1 MVLSLRRRLPL
12 FALLLALLA
21 PFAPRPAVAAPPVF
35 AQQTSDLPPDPAAVW
50 GILPNGLHYVI
61 LPNHEPRARASLRL
75 VVGSGSLY
83 ETDAQ
88 RGLAHFLEHM
98 AFNGSTHYAPGT
110 LVEFFQR
117 MGMSFGG
124 DTNAYTAFDRTVFM
138 LELPDTQP
146 ATLGEGFQ
154 VFADFA
160 GGLLLE
166 TPQVDKERGIILAE
180 KRTRDSVDYRT
191 YVAEYQFVLGESLFP
206 QRMPIGLTKII
217 ESAGRAEFED
227 LYNAWY
233 RPDNLAVIAVG
244 DFDPKAVEALIKADF
259 GPVQPRAPERPQ
271 PDLGRIPSA
280 PGLHVRF
287 HAEPEAGHTTV
298 SLETLTPY
306 AGEPDTAANRLKYL
320 PRDLAFAMLTRRLEI
335 LAKQEN
341 APFTTGHANVDES
354 YNFFRNAAVELTC
367 KPEHWRGAVAVAEQE
382 LRRALEFGFQPA
394 ELTEATATYLNSLEQ
409 AAKSAATRRSPD
421 LADDL
426 VSCLMRDEVFTSPAE
441 DLALLRPALEKVTA
455 EDCLRAFRATWDV
468 DQRYLFVAG
477 NPDFAS
483 ETAAPEEVITGVYNA
498 SHAVALQPPPKEA
511 TDAFAYT
518 HFGAPGAVTH
528 EEDVKDLDVHEYD
541 FANGV
546 RLNLKKTDFEANTIH
561 VQIRLGTGRLSEP
574 AATEPG
580 LAFLG
585 DLSFIV
591 GGLGKHTIDDL
602 QRLFA
607 SKTVGLNFDVGDDA
621 FLLGGKTNRE
631 DLLAQLQLLAAYVTD
646 PGYRPEA
653 LRQARKVMDQ
663 LYGRFAHTVSG
674 PMQLEVPRL
683 LASGDPRFGLPAP
696 DVAAARTLDELR
708 AWLQPQLADGPIEI
722 AIAGDLDPDATVA
735 AVAQTFGAL
744 PPRVAKPPLDAA
756 RAVKFPAPF
765 ARTYTVPT
773 EIPKAL
779 VTLYW
784 PTTDARDVNVARR
797 LILLSEILSD
807 RLRVKIRE
815 QMGDAYSPEAF
826 SAPSDTYRDYG
837 FLLAQVTTVPA
848 QAPKI
853 VDTILAIAADLQ
865 KNGATPDELE
875 RAKAPI
881 LTSLKE
887 SARTNAYWLNS
898 VIGSCQEFPQR
909 LDWCRSRFSDFQGI
923 TKAEV
928 DALAARYLDP
938 ARTFRVVVLPRAPD
952 APSS

>member
-12 FALLLALLA
+12 LALLLAVLGIA
-21 PFAPRPAVAAPPVF
+21 APRRAAAAPPVF
-35 AQQTSDLPPDPAAVW
+35 AQETSDLKPDPAAVW
-50 GILPNGLHYVI
+50 GRLPNGLRYVI

-138 LELPDTQP
+138 QELPDTQP

-166 TPQVDKERGIILAE
+166 TPQIDKERGIILAE

-206 QRMPIGLTKII
+206 RRMPIGQTSII
-217 ESAGRAEFED
+217 ESAGRAVFED

-244 DFDPKAVEALIKADF
+244 DFDPAAIEARIQADF
-259 GPVQPRAPERPQ
+259 GPLQPRAPERPQ
-271 PDLGRIPSA
+271 PDLGRIPAA
-280 PGLHVRF
+280 PGLHVGF
-287 HAEPEAGHTTV
+287 HAEPEAGHATV
-298 SLETLTPY
+298 SLETVTPY

-335 LAKQEN
+335 LAKREN
-341 APFTTGHANVDES
+341 APFTSGHANVDES

-367 KPEHWRGAVAVAEQE
+367 KPENWRGAITVAEQE
-382 LRRALEFGFQPA
+382 LRRALEYGFQPA

-409 AAKSAATRRSPD
+409 AAKSAATRRSPE

-426 VSCLMRDEVFTSPAE
+426 VSCLMRDEVFTAPAA
-441 DLALLRPALEKVTA
+441 DLALYQPALAKVTTD
-455 EDCLRAFRATWDV
+455 DCLRALRDTWNV

-477 NPDFAS
+477 NIDLTH
-483 ETAAPEEVITGVYNA
+483 ETAPPEQVIAGVYNA
-498 SHAVALQPPPKEA
+498 SHAEALQPPPKEA
-511 TDAFAYT
+511 AAAFAYT
-518 HFGAPGAVTH
+518 RFGPPGTVTH
-528 EEDVKDLDVHEYD
+528 EEDVKDLDVHEYE

-546 RLNLKKTDFEANTIH
+546 RLNLKKTVFEANTIRIH
-561 VQIRLGTGRLSEP
+561 LRLGTGRLSEP

-580 LAFLG
+580 LAFLA
-585 DLSFIV
+585 DLSFIG
-591 GGLGKHTIDDL
+591 GGLGKHSIDDL

-607 SKTVGLNFDVGDDA
+607 SKTVGLDFDVGDDA
-621 FLLGGKTNRE
+621 FILGGTTNRD
-631 DLLAQLQLLAAYVTD
+631 DLLAQLQLLAAYVVD

-653 LRQARKVMDQ
+653 LRQARKIMNQ
-663 LYGRFAHTVSG
+663 MYGRFAHTVNG
-674 PMQLEVPRL
+674 PMQLVVPRL

-696 DVAAARTLDELR
+696 DVADSRTLDEVR

-722 AIAGDLDPDATVA
+722 AIAGDIDLDATVA

-744 PPRVAKPPLDAA
+744 PPRAAKSPMDAA
-756 RAVKFPAPF
+756 RAVTFPAPF
-765 ARTYTVPT
+765 ARDFTVPT
-773 EIPKAL
+773 QIPKGL
-779 VTLYW
+779 VTIYW
-784 PTTDARDVNVARR
+784 PTTDARDVKVTRR
-797 LILLSEILSD
+797 LILLSEIFSD

-815 QMGDAYSPEAF
+815 QMGDAYSPEAV

-837 FLLAQVTTVPA
+837 FLLAQITVDPA

-853 VDTILAIAADLQ
+853 VDTVLAIAADLQ

-875 RAKAPI
+875 RAKAPV
-881 LTSLKE
+881 LTSLKD
-887 SARTNAYWLNS
+887 SARTNGYWINA
-898 VIGSCQEFPQR
+898 VVGSCQEFPQR
-909 LDWCRSRFSDFQGI
+909 LDWCRTRFSDFESI

-938 ARTFRVVVLPRAPD
+938 ARAFRVVVLPQAPA
-952 APSS
+952 APQS